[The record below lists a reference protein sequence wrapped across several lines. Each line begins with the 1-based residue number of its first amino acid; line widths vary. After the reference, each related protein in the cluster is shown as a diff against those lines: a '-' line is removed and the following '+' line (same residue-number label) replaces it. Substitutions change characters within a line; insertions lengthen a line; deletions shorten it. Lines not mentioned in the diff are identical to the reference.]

1 MPARQISE
9 PPFAPELE
17 AIAIAADQRLRA
29 EVDGSEQDLSDRQH
43 AVMQAASTAIAA
55 GISLGAVADAE
66 QIGQARA
73 RRELGSELLRRVER
87 TARRSREAQAEYE
100 QTVARAA
107 RLGLAHRDI
116 AAAAQIA
123 HGTIRA
129 IITRV
134 SDATTQPASNAA
146 AEAHHEPEQHDDS
159 NPPRPDAAQH

>member
-1 MPARQISE
+1 MPARQIAE
-9 PPFAPELE
+9 PQLSPELE
-17 AIAIAADQRLRA
+17 AVALAADLRLRA
-29 EVDGSEQDLSDRQH
+29 ETEASDHDAHERQQALVD
-43 AVMQAASTAIAA
+43 AASTAIAA
-55 GISLGAVADAE
+55 GMSLSAIAQAE
-66 QIGQARA
+66 QIGHARS

-134 SDATTQPASNAA
+134 SDAGASDSARQPSPNSDGTA
-146 AEAHHEPEQHDDS
+146 QHDHDHR
-159 NPPRPDAAQH
+159 NAG